1 MTTLDNNYNA
11 DLLDAM
17 ADIAHEQEEAMRE
30 SSQSDWSLVDRTD
43 GIVEVDLLNQSIK
56 SEWSLIEDE
65 QGTFIG
71 FTVTNTEEYDDQAQ

>member
-1 MTTLDNNYNA
+1 MDFIDEQRNA

-17 ADIAHEQEEAMRE
+17 ADIAYEQEQAMRE
-30 SSQSDWSLVDRTD
+30 SMQ
-43 GIVEVDLLNQSIK
+43 